1 MTGDGAQ
8 RLFDAL
14 PIETAR
20 ADVIVSGGAYTY
32 PGGDQPALRDISLRV
47 SQGEYVA
54 LLGHN
59 GSGKSTLARVIGG
72 LIAPDHGQVT
82 VAGLDVTEPATRAR
96 VRALVGMIFSDP
108 DNQIVATVVED
119 DVAWS
124 LAARGLG
131 LAEIRARAALALA
144 AVGLADAAG
153 RAPWELSGGQRQR
166 LAIAGALALE
176 PRVLIADEPTALL
189 DPLARREIAALLLR
203 LNRERGLTV
212 IHVTHALEEAAQA
225 SRVVALEEGRVAL
238 DAPPAEALARL
249 ERLRALRLVVP
260 ETATL
265 GEALRAHGLPVAP
278 DALTPETLVAAME
291 RLLAPESGHL
301 QGDEQDAGESGER

>member
-1 MTGDGAQ
+1 MTSRDAQ

-14 PIETAR
+14 PTETAH
-20 ADVIVSGGAYTY
+20 ADIVADTVTYTY
-32 PGGDQPALRDISLRV
+32 PGATQPALRAVSLRV
-47 SQGEYVA
+47 AQGEYVA

-59 GSGKSTLARVIGG
+59 GSGKSTLARLLGG
-72 LIAPDHGQVT
+72 LSAPDHGAVT
-82 VAGLDVTEPATRAR
+82 VAGLDVVAPETRAR

-124 LAARGLG
+124 LAARGLP

-144 AVGLADAAG
+144 AVGLGEAAG

-166 LAIAGALALE
+166 PAIAGALALE

-189 DPLARREIAALLLR
+189 DPLARREIAGLLLR
-203 LNRERGLTV
+203 LNHERGLTV

-225 SRVVALEEGRVAL
+225 GRVVALEEGRIAL
-238 DAPPAEALARL
+238 DAPPAVALASL
-249 ERLRALRLVVP
+249 ERLRALRLVVS
-260 ETATL
+260 ETARL
-265 GEALRAHGLPVAP
+265 GEALRARGLPVAP
-278 DALTPETLVAAME
+278 DALTPGALVGALE
-291 RLLAPESGHL
+291 RLRGAAE
-301 QGDEQDAGESGER
+301 GEGGAR